1 VVESWWNYFFLWDV
15 SEARKRCKG
24 MHGQRKNDL
33 DVCMYDAPDGGMIV
47 QVRTGRIGDLLAHVR
62 PESIARLD
70 IGENEG

>member
-1 VVESWWNYFFLWDV
+1 
-15 SEARKRCKG
+15 
-24 MHGQRKNDL
+24 MHGQRKIDL